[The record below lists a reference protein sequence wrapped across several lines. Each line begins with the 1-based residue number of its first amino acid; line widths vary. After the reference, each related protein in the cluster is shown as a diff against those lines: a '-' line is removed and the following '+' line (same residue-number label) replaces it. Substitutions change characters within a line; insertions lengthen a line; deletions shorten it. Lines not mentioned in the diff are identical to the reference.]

1 MELYNGDRIRSPI
14 LLSKALELI
23 DDLPTSVDLKENYI
37 SFENLLTQQIQF
49 QRVFYDVWTI
59 EINFL
64 ENSGIK
70 CSLEYKYLRT
80 RIVKAIIINF
90 FYGIFIGTFDCG
102 PYPLIKQE
110 SRIRYLRKVI
120 DLLEAK
126 LKKISLCKYCGMKLP
141 YTLIEM
147 CEFYGVQLNFTD
159 ILLK

>member
-1 MELYNGDRIRSPI
+1 MKLYNGEKIRTPI

-37 SFENLLTQQIQF
+37 GFENQLNQQIRF

-70 CSLEYKYLRT
+70 LNLKYKYLRT
-80 RIVKAIIINF
+80 RIVKAVVINF

-102 PYPLIKQE
+102 PYQTEKI
-110 SRIRYLRKVI
+110 IYL
-120 DLLEAK
+120 
-126 LKKISLCKYCGMKLP
+126 
-141 YTLIEM
+141 
-147 CEFYGVQLNFTD
+147 
-159 ILLK
+159 